1 MRDKEGEGLLY
12 QVIMGRKKIP
22 DKKVSYTV
30 RIKPENKLRIKAEHL
45 KIGPAIDKMVEEL
58 PER

>member
-1 MRDKEGEGLLY
+1 
-12 QVIMGRKKIP
+12 MGRKKIP

-58 PER
+58 PKR